1 MEQCGLPENHY
12 FCSKIE
18 EITKKTA
25 HNVATFKNYSYLCT
39 KQLKDMSRQQIIDK
53 HKDLFWYTP
62 EDQKSQIS
70 DALLVERILNDG
82 TLDDYRELV
91 SVLGGKRVAEVFFS
105 ATGRQKQNY
114 YPEIYH
120 FFSLVL
126 KKYA

>member
-1 MEQCGLPENHY
+1 M
-12 FCSKIE
+12 
-18 EITKKTA
+18 
-25 HNVATFKNYSYLCT
+25 YLCCI
-39 KQLKDMSRQQIIDK
+39 KDKNMSREQLINK

-62 EDQKSQIS
+62 DDQKQNVS
-70 DALLVERILNDG
+70 DALLVENILNYG

-91 SVLGGKRVAEVFFS
+91 QTLGKERVAEVFFS

-126 KKYA
+126 KKDA